1 MLYGIIF
8 LLILIMENKSNIIR
22 FWEANEA
29 KFAGDILAPEIVR
42 LAKKYIGKKVLDVG
56 AGSGALINLIP
67 GAIGID
73 IAPKD
78 SKILK
83 EDISQLSFKEES
95 FDTIFATEILEHLDV
110 ETLNKGLKEI
120 FRVLKNQGYFIIT
133 LPYKE
138 DLKENF
144 TMCPKCG
151 ERFHHWGHLHS
162 FDEEKIKN
170 ILEKNKFKISKIKI
184 LPLSFR
190 AKHSILKHFR
200 WLLERIGSSFKPF
213 NLSLFVV
220 AQKDE

>member
-1 MLYGIIF
+1 MEN
-8 LLILIMENKSNIIR
+8 MENKSNIIK
-22 FWEANEA
+22 FWEAYET
-29 KFAGDILAPEIVR
+29 KFAGDILAPEIVT

-78 SKILK
+78 PKILK
-83 EDISQLSFKEES
+83 GDISQLPFKKKS
-95 FDTIFATEILEHLDV
+95 FDTIFATEVLEHLEV
-110 ETLNKGLKEI
+110 EILNEGIKEI
-120 FRVLKNQGYFIIT
+120 FRVLKKYGYLIIT
-133 LPYKE
+133 FPYNE

-151 ERFHHWGHLHS
+151 ERFHYWGHLHS

-184 LPLSFR
+184 LPLGFR
-190 AKHSILKHFR
+190 ARHPILKHFL
-200 WLLERIGSSFKPF
+200 WLLKRIGYKFHISD
-213 NLSLFVV
+213 LSLFVV